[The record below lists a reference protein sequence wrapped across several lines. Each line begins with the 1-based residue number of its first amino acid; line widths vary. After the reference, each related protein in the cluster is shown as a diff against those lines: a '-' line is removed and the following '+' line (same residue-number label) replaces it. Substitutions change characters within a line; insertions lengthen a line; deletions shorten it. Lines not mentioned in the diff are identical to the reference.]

1 MEKIQTVLI
10 TGSSSGIGKSVALR
24 YLKQGATV
32 GICGRRAEAL
42 EEIRTQFPN
51 AHPIVFDITNKSE
64 AKKCIES
71 FVSSVG
77 YLDLAIL
84 NAGNHKPTDGR
95 DFDVESYISI
105 VETNYFGTLNCLDAV
120 IPAMK
125 KQGRGTIAIVGSVA
139 GYIGLPQAGAYCASK
154 AALMRLTETLGVEL
168 KPLNIDVKLI
178 SPGFVKT
185 PLTDKNDFDMPL
197 LMEVEKASDRIINGI
212 AQNRFETAFPRRL
225 AWGLKILAVLPK
237 FLFMRI
243 AKKMLR

>member
-42 EEIRTQFPN
+42 EEIRAQFPN
-51 AHPIVFDITNKSE
+51 AHPIVFDMTNKAE

-71 FVSSVG
+71 FISSVG
-77 YLDLAIL
+77 NLDLAIL
-84 NAGNHKPTDGR
+84 NAGNHKPTDAR

-105 VETNYFGTLNCLDAV
+105 METNYFGTLNCLNAV

-125 KQGRGTIAIVGSVA
+125 KQGRGTITIVGSVA

-197 LMEVEKASDRIINGI
+197 LMEVEKASDRIIYGI
-212 AQNRFETAFPRRL
+212 AQNRFEIAFPRRL